1 MIYHFLDKQFN
12 PLTLIDTEAS
22 DGIVVEDDIHTV
34 ELTNGTLLN
43 TLTMD
48 ILKQTGPRINDY
60 DPNVPFETSLIKEGV
75 NVVFQNDQGE
85 DICLFVRALET
96 EDETTRPLSC
106 VDIGTELRNGSATV
120 FNSNNEQYIEYY
132 VERELYD
139 TGWEIGVNE
148 ISRDIKRLVDTSS
161 DETPL
166 ARLQRVCEAFGCEMK
181 FTVDFQNTKVKR
193 KLVNIYYKIGADK
206 SDKVLYSGVD
216 VISLQKSVDIDNV
229 ITALEDMNH
238 GFDDIS
244 IGDGR
249 FFTMVGQSIVYD
261 RESNALYGRGNTFNE
276 RFSGFITGKFASS
289 STAQIDNYNEAVSI
303 LEERCQPTF
312 AAEVD
317 MLFNDGDFE
326 IGDWLTFVDE
336 DYNPALRLKARVLS
350 KEIHRSNPS
359 ENKAVVGNYQ
369 LLESLIS
376 SDLLA
381 RQQQM
386 NKDDD
391 AIFSIQLT
399 SDKPALFKEGEQP
412 DVVTV
417 TAAVFK
423 NGTDISSTIN
433 PEDLVWIKVNGSGQH
448 DTAWETANESAGL
461 KVELSSADA
470 SGTGYIS
477 CELLLFKNKFVQAVY
492 FLNGLKDAARK
503 TFRLQNEDTVTIINI
518 SDTHYATDSIGRD
531 DLENYGRSNSHIKNV
546 AEFTQFVDVDAV
558 VLNGD
563 THDGSTANKN
573 IAMANFREAVGTLGL
588 SNAPYFVTWGNHCN
602 NSWGDSRTNSIT
614 KVVKN
619 YEPKA
624 PLEYL
629 HGKGRQMLSNAEM
642 YEIATRP
649 STIFNIVE
657 NPIDKM
663 GYYYYDV
670 PDKKHRVIILN
681 PQDIPDGLDT
691 DGYLKY
697 VGINVAGYR
706 QAQITWLYNTL
717 KNTPEDTTVSIFQ
730 HYPFG
735 KRYST
740 TLNYYPYNYEMV
752 EGIINGFVTGGTFS
766 RSYSANADFKAS
778 ISCDFSGRKGKL
790 AFLAHG
796 HTHTDRITKD
806 ANGIVNYSIGCS
818 VSRPKKDQADRPL
831 GQLEEDLWDVIIINP
846 KLRKFNLIRFGKG
859 SDKVITY

>member
-1 MIYHFLDKQFN
+1 MIYHFLDRQYQ
-12 PLTLIDTEAS
+12 TVALIDTNA
-22 DGIVVEDDIHTV
+22 DKGIAIKDDIHTV
-34 ELTNGTLLN
+34 SLTNGTLLN
-43 TLTMD
+43 SLSMD
-48 ILKQTGPRINDY
+48 IYKQTGPRINDY
-60 DPNVPFETSLIKEGV
+60 DPNAPFETSNIQLATYI
-75 NVVFQNDQGE
+75 VFQDGRGK
-85 DICLFVRALET
+85 DICLYIRKIT
-96 EDETTRPLSC
+96 NEDERVRPISA
-106 VDIGTELRNGSATV
+106 VDIGLELQNGSATI
-120 FNSNNEQYIEYY
+120 FKSNSEQFIEYY
-132 VERELYD
+132 IERELYD
-139 TGWEIGVNE
+139 TGWEIGINE
-148 ISRDIKRLVDTSS
+148 LGRDIRRLVDTSS
-161 DETPL
+161 DESPL
-166 ARLQRVCEAFGCEMK
+166 ARLQRICQVFDCEMT
-181 FTVDFQNTKVKR
+181 FDVVFQNMRVIKKRLNIHRRIGTKETGVK
-193 KLVNIYYKIGADK
+193 
-206 SDKVLYSGVD
+206 LYSGT
-216 VISLQKSVDIDNV
+216 DIVSMQVTKDSDTI
-229 ITALEDMNH
+229 ITSIEDTNK
-238 GFDDIS
+238 GFDDLS

-261 RESNALYGRGNTFNE
+261 REANALYGRGNTFVE
-276 RFSGFITGKFASS
+276 RFSGFRRGYAASS
-289 STAQIDNYNEAVSI
+289 STSQIDNFNELKAI
-303 LEERCQPTF
+303 LEERSQPSF
-312 AAEVD
+312 SAEVD
-317 MLFNDGDFE
+317 MIFNEDDFN
-326 IGDWLTFVDE
+326 IGDYVTLLDE
-336 DYNPALRLKARVLS
+336 KFNPPLRLKARVLS
-350 KEIHRSNPS
+350 MTVNKSNKRDR
-359 ENKAVVGNYQ
+359 KATIGNYQ

-386 NKDDD
+386 NKQDSMYLVKLSSDNGVSFVD
-391 AIFSIQLT
+391 GEEKTTNITATIYKDGVDIT
-399 SDKPALFKEGEQP
+399 SSVSAEDILWFKVDKDG
-412 DVVTV
+412 
-417 TAAVFK
+417 
-423 NGTDISSTIN
+423 N
-433 PEDLVWIKVNGSGQH
+433 H
-448 DTAWETANESAGL
+448 DTAWETLYKNAGPT
-461 KVELSSADA
+461 VQV
-470 SGTGYIS
+470 SGTEFTEVSSIK
-477 CELLLFKNKFVQAVY
+477 CTLTVFDNHFVQAIY
-492 FLNGLKDAARK
+492 FLNGLRDAARK
-503 TFRLQNEDTVTIINI
+503 VLRLQTKDTITSIHI

-546 AEFTQFVDVDAV
+546 AELTNFVDVDYV

-629 HGKGRQMLSNAEM
+629 HGKGRQMLSNTEM

-649 STIFNIVE
+649 STIFDIVE

-706 QAQITWLYNTL
+706 QEQISWFYQTL
-717 KNTPEDTTVSIFQ
+717 KNTPDDMTVSIYQ

-740 TLNYYPYNYEMV
+740 SLNYYPYNYEMV

-766 RSYSANADFKAS
+766 RSYSANTDFKAS
-778 ISCDFSGRKGKL
+778 ISCDFQGRKGTL

-796 HTHTDRITKD
+796 HTHTDRITKGD
-806 ANGIVNYSIGCS
+806 NGIVNYSIGCS

-831 GQLEEDLWDVIIINP
+831 GVLEEDLWDVIVLNP
-846 KLRKFNLIRFGKG
+846 KERKFNLIRFGKG

>member
-96 EDETTRPLSC
+96 EDESTRPLSC

-120 FNSNNEQYIEYY
+120 FDSNNEQYIEYY

-193 KLVNIYYKIGADK
+193 KLVNIYYKIGANK

-229 ITALEDMNH
+229 ITALEDTNH

-386 NKDDD
+386 NKQDSMYLVKLSSDNGVSFVD
-391 AIFSIQLT
+391 GEEKTTNITATIYKDGVDIT
-399 SDKPALFKEGEQP
+399 SSVSAEDILWFKVDKDG
-412 DVVTV
+412 
-417 TAAVFK
+417 
-423 NGTDISSTIN
+423 N
-433 PEDLVWIKVNGSGQH
+433 H
-448 DTAWETANESAGL
+448 DTAWETLYKNAGPT
-461 KVELSSADA
+461 VQV
-470 SGTGYIS
+470 SGTEFTEVSSIK
-477 CELLLFKNKFVQAVY
+477 CTLTVFDNHFVQAIY
-492 FLNGLKDAARK
+492 FLNGLRDAARK
-503 TFRLQNEDTVTIINI
+503 VLRLQTKDTITSIHI

-546 AEFTQFVDVDAV
+546 AELTNFVDVDYV

-619 YEPKA
+619 YEPKE

-629 HGKGRQMLSNAEM
+629 HGKGRQMLSNTEM

-706 QAQITWLYNTL
+706 QEQISWFYQTL
-717 KNTPEDTTVSIFQ
+717 KNTPDDMTVSIYQ

-740 TLNYYPYNYEMV
+740 SLNYYPYNYEMV
-752 EGIINGFVTGGTFS
+752 EGIINVFVTGGTFS
-766 RSYSANADFKAS
+766 RSYSANTDFKAS
-778 ISCDFSGRKGKL
+778 ISCDFQGRKGTL

-796 HTHTDRITKD
+796 HTHTDRITKGD
-806 ANGIVNYSIGCS
+806 NGIVNYSIGCS

-831 GQLEEDLWDVIIINP
+831 GVLEEDLWDVIVLNP
-846 KLRKFNLIRFGKG
+846 KQRKFNLIRFGKG